1 LLDESRNASPLVRI
15 SVLLSAYSGARLAE
29 IVEASTL
36 DFEERAGHLIFQI
49 REDNRDDGQTVK
61 TDESV
66 RRFPLHSCVVK
77 EVRAYLASI
86 PEGPLFAQVTLRGKS
101 GKRSE
106 NAGAQINGWIQDV
119 AGIESKTFH
128 YFRHTWK
135 TAMRGFIPGEDIRDA
150 ITGHKNGSVGR
161 AYGRFPIATLAKA
174 MESVPADPMLWEI
187 E

>member
-1 LLDESRNASPLVRI
+1 
-15 SVLLSAYSGARLAE
+15 
-29 IVEASTL
+29 
-36 DFEERAGHLIFQI
+36 
-49 REDNRDDGQTVK
+49 
-61 TDESV
+61 
-66 RRFPLHSCVVK
+66 
-77 EVRAYLASI
+77 
-86 PEGPLFAQVTLRGKS
+86 VTLRGKS